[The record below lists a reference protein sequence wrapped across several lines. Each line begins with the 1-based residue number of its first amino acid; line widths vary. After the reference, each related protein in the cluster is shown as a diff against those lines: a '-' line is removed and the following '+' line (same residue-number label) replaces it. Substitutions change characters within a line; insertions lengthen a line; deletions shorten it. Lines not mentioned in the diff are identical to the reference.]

1 MFQLIFWFLE
11 ALSTRSNSSRCL
23 TNSLHIPKS
32 MPKKVGYC
40 LFWWWLYTCQLECRL
55 ILGNTT
61 FFFCIY
67 TCVTIWFNHWIES
80 TVYPDLSSMY
90 SARSILIK
98 HSRGFIS
105 SFRTSCPSHFC
116 IKFFPLPSQVKSSV
130 LPILLWEDSFQK
142 GLFTFLHSNHC
153 FGVCVNSFPETTLPK
168 FGDVISW
175 WFVFCCQCFLIERPP
190 GGRSSPPN
198 RSFLSWF
205 FPVSIWDTLIESQW
219 WLLVAWVEKW
229 QRLQKDDLCIK

>member
-1 MFQLIFWFLE
+1 
-11 ALSTRSNSSRCL
+11 
-23 TNSLHIPKS
+23 
-32 MPKKVGYC
+32 MPTWVSPHFGEYD
-40 LFWWWLYTCQLECRL
+40 
-55 ILGNTT
+55 

-205 FPVSIWDTLIESQW
+205 FPVSIWGTLIESQW